1 MPLITDTETL
11 HRFCADLHSA
21 DWVTVDTEFIRETT
35 FWPRLCLVQVA
46 GPDGAK
52 AIDTLADGIDLAP
65 LFELMADRRVLKVF
79 HAARQD
85 LEIFHHLTGQLPAP
99 VFDTQ
104 VAAMVLGFGDS
115 VGYETIVRK
124 VLQREIDK
132 GPRFTDWAL
141 RPLSDRQIDYAL
153 ADVTHLREVY
163 KVLAKRL
170 EKSGRAAWV
179 DEEMAILTDPATYEV
194 EPMEAWRRLKA
205 RGAKGRALAL
215 LQELAAWRE
224 TEARRLDVPRNRV
237 LRDEALVE
245 IAHSAPKDA
254 ESLARTRGLS
264 KKGAEGAHGQAIL
277 AAVRRGLEA
286 PKKDWPK
293 PERRPQIP
301 EGTGPMAD
309 LLKVLLKTKSEQA
322 GVASRLIATAAD
334 VELLAG
340 LGEDADV
347 AALKGWR
354 RDVFGEDALRLCR
367 GEIGL
372 AVVDGRIVAM
382 DTGGR
387 LKDVAE

>member
-11 HRFCADLHSA
+11 RRFCADLHSA

-170 EKSGRAAWV
+170 EKSGRAGWV

-254 ESLARTRGLS
+254 ETLARTRGLS
-264 KKGAEGAHGQAIL
+264 KKGAEGSHGQAIL

-309 LLKVLLKTKSEQA
+309 LMKVLLKTKSEEA

-340 LGEDADV
+340 LGKDADV

-354 RDVFGEDALRLCR
+354 RDVFGEDALRLSR

-372 AVVDGRIVAM
+372 AVSDGRIVAM